1 MGGGG
6 GEEGMFSGH
15 KKKVARFYLNMI
27 RPRHKQPPRIYGL
40 PQIHKANIP
49 LRPIVSCVNTF
60 AYALSAFLANILSPL
75 RATQISR
82 WLTQLT
88 SHTSSAVRRFSG
100 TLRTGSRG
108 KNRKKSKKK
117 VIKPAPPH
125 REVSIVLT
133 DSRLKELSLTD
144 VVVMATDD
152 VTRPGTFK
160 NSPIWK
166 PWQPY

>member
-1 MGGGG
+1 MSLISLTVPSVLL
-6 GEEGMFSGH
+6 SGRCM
-15 KKKVARFYLNMI
+15 KI
-27 RPRHKQPPRIYGL
+27 
-40 PQIHKANIP
+40 
-49 LRPIVSCVNTF
+49 
-60 AYALSAFLANILSPL
+60 
-75 RATQISR
+75 
-82 WLTQLT
+82 
-88 SHTSSAVRRFSG
+88 SG

-160 NSPIWK
+160 NSPI
-166 PWQPY
+166 